1 MTHGRASFRR
11 QFRGYEEMP
20 NEAAQRVVDEAT
32 KAQTESAAH

>member
-20 NEAAQRVVDEAT
+20 SEAAQRVVDEAS
-32 KAQTESAAH
+32 KAQAEAVAH